1 MVLLH
6 IEGENLMSE
15 ISKKLKAIVEQ
26 EAKLQAQKDSVR
38 REAIETAN
46 NLIAVFGLKP
56 SELNFSGK
64 VAPAPVK
71 KEKEKKP
78 RAKVAP
84 KYRLESGETWTGR
97 GRMPVAFAK
106 ALEAQPGL
114 TIDASLI
121 NKPAEPAPAA

>member
-1 MVLLH
+1 MTEV
-6 IEGENLMSE
+6 
-15 ISKKLKAIVEQ
+15 SKKLKAIMDQ
-26 EAKLQAQKDSVR
+26 EAKLQAQKDAVR
-38 REAIETAN
+38 REAIETVD

-64 VAPAPVK
+64 APVAK
-71 KEKEKKP
+71 KEKEKEKKP

-106 ALEAQPGL
+106 AIAEQPGL
-114 TIDASLI
+114 TIDAFLI
-121 NKPAEPAPAA
+121 NKPAAPEAPAA

>member
-1 MVLLH
+1 MTEV
-6 IEGENLMSE
+6 
-15 ISKKLKAIVEQ
+15 SKKLKAIIEQ
-26 EAKLQAQKDSVR
+26 EAKLQAQKDAVR
-38 REAIETAN
+38 REAIETVD

-56 SELNFSGK
+56 TELNFSGK
-64 VAPAPVK
+64 APVARK
-71 KEKEKKP
+71 EKEKEKEKKP

-114 TIDASLI
+114 TIDAFLI
-121 NKPAEPAPAA
+121 NKPEAPEAPAA